1 MRIALLGPVEARDD
15 AGLPIEVAG
24 LRLRTLLARLALT
37 PGRPV
42 APAALADAIW
52 GDDPP
57 AGAANALQSLVS
69 RLRRALPP
77 ADAAL
82 LESLPYGYRLRVGEG
97 DVDAGRFERL
107 AADGRSALAA
117 ALGPR
122 GDPHDLRHGELR
134 RAAERLGDALALWRG
149 APLADLGDAAF
160 ASAEVA
166 RWTETRLR
174 AVEDLAEARLA
185 LGDPAA
191 LVAELDGLAAVHP
204 LRERLWA
211 LRMRAL
217 DAAGRTAEALAVYDD
232 LRRTLA
238 DALGA
243 DPSPEVRALHVS
255 MLRGAP
261 RHRSPSQA
269 RQAAGPSMAPPAG
282 LPVPLTSF
290 VGREEDLARL
300 AALVPRTRLVTLT
313 GPGGAGKTRLACEVA
328 ARVEMPGGIW
338 PVDLAAVHDPARVP
352 SAVAAA
358 LGVRDASPD
367 GARGTVERLA
377 EALRERRALIVLD
390 TCEHLVEACA
400 RLAEELLG
408 RCPGLRI
415 LATSREPLAVTGEVL
430 HPVGPLAVPP
440 QDVSVAEA
448 SGFPA
453 VRLFLDRA
461 AAVRPGFALTEAT
474 LPAVA
479 EVCRRLD
486 GLPLA
491 LELACA
497 RLRTLPLEEIAR
509 RLEDRFRLL
518 TAGSRTALPRHRTLL
533 AVVEWSWG
541 LLTEPE
547 RTLARRLAVFAGG
560 ATAESAEAVCADPPD
575 ARVPSPLE
583 SRSDVQAAS
592 GVVDGALGA
601 SGVLGEVLAVSDI
614 LPALAGLV
622 DKSFVVL
629 VEPPGGPPRYR
640 MLDTIRAYAAAAPS
654 APGEAERVRRAHA
667 AHFLALAEAADPA
680 LRTSAQLEWL
690 ARLGRERAELTAALR
705 RSVDE
710 ADAGTAIRLTAAL
723 GWFWNLM
730 SAHEE
735 AASWLRDA
743 LALPGAGAPGTVSS
757 RALARAYAFHTMHHF
772 AVQDPRAALRS
783 AAEAGRLTAAEPGLA
798 DDPMIALMSVL
809 ADMHPDNGHGGA
821 DAHRLDD
828 LTSSRDPWLAAAARL
843 FRGLALTAFGGAGR
857 AAADLTAARDAFAGL
872 GDRWGTAVAVSSLG
886 GSHSLGGDHAT
897 AVAALT
903 EGLRFLRVLG
913 SGDDVAWMLVELGL
927 ERTRMGDLDAALAD
941 LEEAETYGRARR
953 SPVLALSART
963 GLGDLARVRGDLPA
977 ARALL
982 SAALRDLHGVA
993 GVPGQLRARAL
1004 TAAGRVRLTD
1014 GDLPGARD
1022 RVTAA
1027 LAVAR
1032 TAGERPVVAA
1042 AVEGLA
1048 EVAEAEG
1055 RPREAAR
1062 LLGLAA
1068 AVRGAPDLG
1077 SPDARRTEAAARAAL
1092 GDRAYDAAYSA
1103 AAALDPDAAY
1113 AVTAALGPDEP
1124 YAGAEDPQVLRR

>member
-42 APAALADAIW
+42 APAALTDAIW

-69 RLRRALPP
+69 RLRRALPS

-134 RAAERLGDALALWRG
+134 KAAERLAEALALWRG

-191 LVAELDGLAAVHP
+191 LVAELDGLAAAHP

-217 DAAGRTAEALAVYDD
+217 DAAGRTAVALAVYDD

-255 MLRGAP
+255 ILRGAP
-261 RHRSPSQA
+261 RHRSPSDA
-269 RQAAGPSMAPPAG
+269 RQAAEPSTAPPAA

-300 AALVPRTRLVTLT
+300 AALVPGTRLVTLT

-358 LGVRDASPD
+358 LGVRDTSQRDTSQRD

-408 RCPGLRI
+408 RCPGLRV

-440 QDVSVAEA
+440 EGVSVAEA
-448 SGFPA
+448 SRFPA

-575 ARVPSPLE
+575 PRAPSGLDGRP
-583 SRSDVQAAS
+583 DVQAAS
-592 GVVDGALGA
+592 GVLGDVLGASGLLDA
-601 SGVLGEVLAVSDI
+601 SGVLGGVLAGPDV

-640 MLDTIRAYAAAAPS
+640 MLDTIRAYAAATPA

-743 LALPGAGAPGTVSS
+743 LALPGAGAPGTVSG

-772 AVQDPRAALRS
+772 AVQDPEAALRS
-783 AAEAGRLTAAEPGLA
+783 AAETGRLTAAEPGLA
-798 DDPMIALMSVL
+798 DDPVIALMSVL

-821 DAHRLDD
+821 DAHRRLDD
-828 LTSSRDPWLAAAARL
+828 LTSSPDPWLAAAARL

-857 AAADLTAARDAFAGL
+857 AAADLTAARDAFAVL

-913 SGDDVAWMLVELGL
+913 SGDDAAWMLVELGL
-927 ERTRMGDLDAALAD
+927 ERTRMGDLDVARSD

-982 SAALRDLHGVA
+982 SAALRDLQGVA

-1004 TAAGRVRLTD
+1004 TADGRVRLAD
-1014 GDLPGARD
+1014 GDVHGARD
-1022 RVTAA
+1022 RVAAA

-1048 EVAEAEG
+1048 AVAGAEG

-1062 LLGLAA
+1062 LLGL
-1068 AVRGAPDLG
+1068 
-1077 SPDARRTEAAARAAL
+1077 
-1092 GDRAYDAAYSA
+1092 
-1103 AAALDPDAAY
+1103 
-1113 AVTAALGPDEP
+1113 
-1124 YAGAEDPQVLRR
+1124 